1 MSHPKELFVDYVDG
15 TLGSDATAQVE
26 AHLEGCATCREEVR
40 LARMGARA
48 AGSLSEPVA
57 PAGLAEGAIDEAN
70 RVAGERHPEVEAI
83 SSSHRRRPNAPRW
96 AAIAT
101 AAAVIIAI
109 ALIGPK
115 LGQAPSTVAQE
126 GAAGA
131 RVAPTGYPPPS
142 AVEILQHVNYTSD
155 DLVTTTQRLRSAAL
169 ENDSGEAA
177 DGATTMAPSM
187 SDAATGFSSAGTL
200 TAADSRSVR
209 RVPSATRCLTRA
221 FGDPQGTLWR
231 IILARYEGEQAYIG
245 AYLVSPGAGL
255 PATELRLDVASVD
268 GCDVLAQAS
277 GRI

>member
-1 MSHPKELFVDYVDG
+1 MSQLKELFVDYVDG

-48 AGSLSEPVA
+48 AGSLPEPA
-57 PAGLAEGAIDEAN
+57 PPAGLAERAIAEAN

-101 AAAVIIAI
+101 AAAVVIAI

-131 RVAPTGYPPPS
+131 RVVPAAYPRPS
-142 AVEILQHVNYTSD
+142 AVAIQHTNYTTD
-155 DLVTTTQRLRSAAL
+155 GLVKTTQRLRSAAV
-169 ENDSGEAA
+169 EAGTA
-177 DGATTMAPSM
+177 EVDGDATMAPSM
-187 SDAATGFSSAGTL
+187 SDAAAGFSAQGSL
-200 TAADSRSVR
+200 TAADSWSVR
-209 RVPSATRCLTRA
+209 RVPSATSCLTRA

-231 IILARYEGEQAYIG
+231 IILARFEGQQAYIG

-255 PATELRLDVASVD
+255 PATELRIDVASVR
-268 GCDVLAQAS
+268 GCDILAQTFA
-277 GRI
+277 RI

>member
-1 MSHPKELFVDYVDG
+1 MSHLKELFVDYVDG

-48 AGSLSEPVA
+48 ADSLSEPAA
-57 PAGLAEGAIDEAN
+57 PTGLAERAIAEAN
-70 RVAGERHPEVEAI
+70 RVAGERHPEVAAI

-101 AAAVIIAI
+101 AAAAVIAI

-126 GAAGA
+126 TAAGA
-131 RVAPTGYPPPS
+131 RVVPAAYPRPS
-142 AVEILQHVNYTSD
+142 AVAIQHTNYTTD
-155 DLVTTTQRLRSAAL
+155 GLVKTTQRLRSAAV
-169 ENDSGEAA
+169 EAGTAEA
-177 DGATTMAPSM
+177 DGDATMAPSM
-187 SDAATGFSSAGTL
+187 SDAAAGFSAQGSL
-200 TAADSRSVR
+200 TAADSWSIR
-209 RVPSATRCLTRA
+209 RVPSATSCLTRA

-231 IILARYEGEQAYIG
+231 IILARFEGQQAYIG

-255 PATELRLDVASVD
+255 PATELRIDVASVR
-268 GCDVLAQAS
+268 GCDILAQTFA
-277 GRI
+277 RI